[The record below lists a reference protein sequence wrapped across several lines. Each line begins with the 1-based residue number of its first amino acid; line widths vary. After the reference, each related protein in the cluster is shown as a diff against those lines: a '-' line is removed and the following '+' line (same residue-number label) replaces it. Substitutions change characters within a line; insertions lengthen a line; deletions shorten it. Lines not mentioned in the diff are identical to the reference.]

1 VAPEEHAAGGRITL
15 RDFRRLG
22 AVARMRLVLLLLRT
36 ARADVLVAIVAS
48 VVSGLSAAGIAL
60 VLQAAIAARGA
71 DLGWHIAAFAAC
83 WAGYG
88 LGSVVTAHRVMRV
101 TQRAV
106 RDLRL
111 GLSRQ
116 ILGLPL
122 PRLERDSARIFPV
135 LTEDIQTIV
144 WAAENFPTALT
155 GAVTIIGCAAVLATI
170 SWPLALACGILLGLA
185 FTVYYLPY
193 QRLTAHLGRWRAE
206 WDRISQ
212 LIDGL
217 VHGHKELMLDP
228 KKRDALLDRHLAP
241 AVRRQQ
247 AEMTRA
253 ATWDTLLR
261 RWGEMFLLLGIGA
274 LLFTLPWHS
283 LASYEAFARFLFV
296 CLFLLGPLGTVAGFA
311 GHLSRI
317 DIATRRAQELGVT
330 LTEVHGPRV
339 DPSPSV
345 APVFV
350 PFGLRDAVYRH
361 VGDGGREFSLGP
373 IDLAFDR
380 PEIVFIHGGNGS
392 GKTTLLKL
400 LCGLYPP
407 ADGALLVSGAR
418 ANALLTTAHQQRCAV
433 VFAQPYL
440 FPALLGYETR
450 RDRAPEWLERVSL
463 AHQVQVDAEG
473 RFSTTALSQGQRK
486 RLALVAALLEDKP
499 VYVFDEWAADQDPEF
514 RRAFYDRFLPELRAR
529 GRLVIAITHDEL
541 YHDRADRL
549 IHVVEGRIASDRRQV
564 AATSAAH
571 GA

>member
-1 VAPEEHAAGGRITL
+1 
-15 RDFRRLG
+15 
-22 AVARMRLVLLLLRT
+22 MRLVLLLLRT
-36 ARADVLVAIVAS
+36 ARTDVLVAMVAS

-83 WAGYG
+83 WLGYG
-88 LGSVVTAHRVMRV
+88 LGSVLTANRVMRV

-106 RDLRL
+106 RELRL

-122 PRLERDSARIFPV
+122 PVLERESARIFPV

-155 GAVTIIGCAAVLATI
+155 GAVTILGCAAVLATI
-170 SWPLALACGILLGLA
+170 SWPLALACGVLLALA
-185 FTVYYLPY
+185 FAVYYLPY
-193 QRLTAHLGRWRAE
+193 QRLTGHLGRWRAE
-206 WDRISQ
+206 WDRIAQ

-217 VHGHKELMLDP
+217 IHGHKELMLDP
-228 KKRDALLDRHLAP
+228 KKRDALLDRHLEP
-241 AVRRQQ
+241 AARRQE

-274 LLFTLPWHS
+274 LLFTLPWHGF
-283 LASYEAFARFLFV
+283 ASYDAFARFLFV

-311 GHLSRI
+311 GYLGRI
-317 DIATRRAQELGVT
+317 DVATRRAQELGVS
-330 LTEVHGPRV
+330 LTEERALRS
-339 DPSPSV
+339 DPPPA
-345 APVFV
+345 APPAFV
-350 PFGLRDAVYRH
+350 PFGLRGTVYH
-361 VGDGGREFSLGP
+361 HPGDNGAAFSLGP

-400 LCGLYPP
+400 LCGLYSP
-407 ADGALLVSGAR
+407 AAGELLVGGAR
-418 ANALLTTAHQQRCAV
+418 GDERHAAAHRQRCAA
-433 VFAQPYL
+433 VFAQPHL
-440 FPALLGYETR
+440 FPSLLGYENAA
-450 RDRAPEWLERVSL
+450 DRAPEWLGRVGL
-463 AHQVQVDAEG
+463 ADRVRIDADG

-499 VYVFDEWAADQDPEF
+499 FYLFDEWAADQDPEF
-514 RRAFYDRFLPELRAR
+514 RRAFYDRFLPDLRAR

-541 YHDRADRL
+541 YHNRADRL
-549 IHVVEGRIASDRRQV
+549 IHVVEGRIASDQRQ
-564 AATSAAH
+564 AALSAVPH